1 MSAGTGEDQ
10 AASAPAT
17 PEPATMVRAG
27 DGSALPR
34 AVRQHAGRRRNAAA
48 RDAILDVTFE
58 LLRTRGTTGLT
69 VDAIAETAG
78 VGRQTIYRWWP
89 SKGAVAAEA
98 MARQARVIVP
108 VRDTTSFPDDLT
120 QFLVDSFTGVQD
132 SGMRRALRQLVSA
145 AQADEHV
152 AEVLADFTA
161 QRRAALRALLERG
174 QASRDLPADAD
185 LGLLVDVAYGVLWYR
200 LLIGHAPLDPRAARD
215 LAAHLLAAGA
225 AGLAA
230 AAQPSRPGEG
240 G

>member
-1 MSAGTGEDQ
+1 MSAGTGEEQ
-10 AASAPAT
+10 AASA
-17 PEPATMVRAG
+17 
-27 DGSALPR
+27 SR
-34 AVRQHAGRRRNAAA
+34 AVRQHTGRRRNAAA

-58 LLRTRGTTGLT
+58 LLRTRGTAGLT
-69 VDAIAETAG
+69 IDAIAEAAG

-98 MARQARVIVP
+98 MARQARAIVP
-108 VRDTTSFPDDLT
+108 VRDTESFPDDLT
-120 QFLVDSFTGVQD
+120 QFLVDSFAGLED
-132 SGMRRALRQLVSA
+132 PDMRRALRQLVSS

-152 AEVLADFTA
+152 AEVLAEFTA

-174 QASRDLPADAD
+174 QACGDLPAHTNLD
-185 LGLLVDVAYGVLWYR
+185 LLVDMAYGVLWYR

-225 AGLAA
+225 GGPAA
-230 AAQPSRPGEG
+230 AAQASRPGEG

>member
-1 MSAGTGEDQ
+1 VQAG
-10 AASAPAT
+10 A
-17 PEPATMVRAG
+17 
-27 DGSALPR
+27 
-34 AVRQHAGRRRNAAA
+34 
-48 RDAILDVTFE
+48 
-58 LLRTRGTTGLT
+58 
-69 VDAIAETAG
+69 
-78 VGRQTIYRWWP
+78 GRQTIYRWWP

-108 VRDTTSFPDDLT
+108 VRDTTSFADDLT
-120 QFLVDSFTGVQD
+120 QFLVDSFTGVED

-152 AEVLADFTA
+152 AEVLAEFTA
-161 QRRAALRALLERG
+161 QRRTALRALLERG

-185 LGLLVDVAYGVLWYR
+185 LDLLVDVAYGVLWYR

-225 AGLAA
+225 AGLAD

>member
-17 PEPATMVRAG
+17 PEPATMVQAG
-27 DGSALPR
+27 EGSVLSR
-34 AVRQHAGRRRNAAA
+34 AVRQHTGRRRNAAA

-69 VDAIAETAG
+69 IDAIAEAAG

-120 QFLVDSFTGVQD
+120 QFLVDSFTGLED
-132 SGMRRALRQLVSA
+132 SAMRRVLR
-145 AQADEHV
+145 
-152 AEVLADFTA
+152 
-161 QRRAALRALLERG
+161 
-174 QASRDLPADAD
+174 
-185 LGLLVDVAYGVLWYR
+185 
-200 LLIGHAPLDPRAARD
+200 
-215 LAAHLLAAGA
+215 HLLAAGA
-225 AGLAA
+225 AGLPD